1 MPQNSV
7 TAAVTM
13 NNRYSTGLL
22 LAMLATCLYAM
33 KGVLVKLIY
42 QLGVDSVSVMALRMF
57 FSLPIYLFIGLWLW
71 RKTPMAG
78 KQMRQNGLAC
88 ASIGIFGYY
97 LATYLDLQGL
107 NFISSQLAGLV
118 SFSYPTFVL
127 LLNWLIFRKPITATM
142 LSTLVLTYIGILLLF
157 GHEFSVAGQKVGVGT
172 LLALGSALSF
182 AFYMIFS
189 KVIMAKISS
198 GLFTC
203 IAMSAAGIC
212 IIIHF
217 VLSGSYQTLVL
228 TWPVLLL
235 SFGMAI
241 GCTVAPSFLLSEAI
255 NRIGSN
261 QTAILGSLGPVVT
274 AIMAVTILAEPFS
287 LYHLLGM
294 VFVVLATAGVVFW
307 PPRSK
312 HTP

>member
-7 TAAVTM
+7 TATATM
-13 NNRYSTGLL
+13 GDRHTVGIL
-22 LAMLATCLYAM
+22 LAILATCLYAI

-42 QLGVDSVSVMALRMF
+42 QLDVDTVSVMALRMF
-57 FSLPIYLFIGLWLW
+57 FSLPVYLFIGLWLW
-71 RKTPMAG
+71 RKTPMAAT
-78 KQMRQNGLAC
+78 KVRQNGLAC
-88 ASIGIFGYY
+88 AGIGIFGYY
-97 LATYLDLQGL
+97 LATYLDLLGL
-107 NFISSQLAGLV
+107 NFISSQLAGLA

-127 LLNWLIFRKPITATM
+127 LLNWVIFRKPVNASM
-142 LSTLVLTYIGILLLF
+142 WLTLVLTYIGIFLLF
-157 GHEFSVAGQKVGVGT
+157 GHEFSVVGQEVGIGT

-189 KVIMAKISS
+189 KVVMAKLSS

-203 IAMSAAGIC
+203 IAMSAAGVC

-217 VLSGSYQTLVL
+217 VLAGSYQTLTL
-228 TWPVLLL
+228 SWPVLLL
-235 SFGMAI
+235 SFSMAI

-261 QTAILGSLGPVVT
+261 QTAILGALGPVVT
-274 AIMAVTILAEPFS
+274 AIMAVAILAEPFS

-294 VFVVLATAGVVFW
+294 IFVVIATAGAVFW
-307 PPRSK
+307 QKPQP
-312 HTP
+312 T